1 MLSILLSIFRFIF
14 WAEGN
19 SVSNS
24 TIKRANLNGSNVVTI
39 ATEVVNPVAMAIDVV
54 DLKLYWVSD
63 NGRVCCSSF
72 DGSNQA
78 VVYVSDQGAV
88 FGGIAV
94 FEDFIYLTNSANSSI
109 IRINK
114 LTTNE
119 SKLHA

>member
-78 VVYVSDQGAV
+78 VVYVGDQGAV